1 MVRGPRQNMRT
12 PDRFILYLC
21 DDKDQKPN
29 IGSPKVRKP
38 LSLSPVIPAAQ
49 ASQGTRGLRFL
60 LVTSLLVGLSLAVFG
75 SLHVLLR
82 RPASVL
88 LITPKSPTLDFSQRS
103 ALGTVI
109 QDHLEALGGLP
120 IGNAEELPS
129 VGQMASFPGRTL
141 ILLPTVSRIENRLSL
156 SIRHAWLSNLRRDPA
171 GCWRET
177 PVQVENPA
185 TVLLRSLKALPLSLT
200 RIESSHLVPAREDL
214 FWDLIQGQAW
224 HRNEGRLDQAEELG
238 RKVTEAEPNCATAW
252 ILRGEILYTRLLSE
266 PKTHSGS
273 QAEAESHFAKALSL
287 VPYHPRGSFL
297 LAEMRIDA
305 GDQRTALAQLQAAL
319 RHFPKVTA
327 LYSGLAYAART
338 AGLLDLAQKALTRRN
353 ELCPPAF
360 SSHTSE
366 NTYLYLG
373 DRRRFEESLLEFE
386 GNPRNE
392 VTRFY
397 RAYLALAAGDLRGAH
412 QGFLKAASTGEKQG
426 QFHQLSILYADLA
439 AGRDAE
445 ALASLRRLESSRVGL
460 RVPDG
465 EFTFKM
471 GEAYALLGQREAA
484 LDLLSRAFAQG
495 FGCARWYTESP
506 FLGSLRTLPRWRALV
521 LHIQERQQLLEGRY
535 PPSEFGL

>member
-1 MVRGPRQNMRT
+1 M
-12 PDRFILYLC
+12 
-21 DDKDQKPN
+21 
-29 IGSPKVRKP
+29 
-38 LSLSPVIPAAQ
+38 SLSPVIPAAQ

-75 SLHVLLR
+75 GLHVLLR

-88 LITPKSPTLDFSQRS
+88 LITPQSSTLDFPQRN

-109 QDHLEALGGLP
+109 QDHLECLGGLP
-120 IGNAEELPS
+120 IGNAQELPS
-129 VGQMASFPGRTL
+129 VGQMASYSGRTL
-141 ILLPTVSRIENRLSL
+141 ILCPAVSRIEDRLEL
-156 SIRHAWLSNLRRDPA
+156 NVRYAWLSHLRRDPI
-171 GCWRET
+171 GCWRELPT
-177 PVQVENPA
+177 QQGNPA
-185 TVLLRSLKALPLSLT
+185 AVLLRTLKALPLDLA
-200 RIESSHLVPAREDL
+200 RMESGHLVPVREDL
-214 FWDLIQGQAW
+214 FWGLLQGQAW
-224 HRNEGRLDQAEELG
+224 HRDEGNLARAEELS
-238 RKVTEAEPNCATAW
+238 RKITEAEPDCATAW

-273 QAEAESHFAKALSL
+273 QAEAESHFAKALAL
-287 VPYHPRGSFL
+287 VSHHPRGSFL

-305 GDQRTALAQLQAAL
+305 GDQRTALMQLQSAL
-319 RHFPKVTA
+319 RHFPKVTS

-338 AGLLDLAQKALTRRN
+338 AGLLELAQKALARRN

-397 RAYLALAAGDLRGAH
+397 RAYLALAGGDPRGGR
-412 QGFLKAASTGEKQG
+412 QGFLEAASTGEKQG
-426 QFHQLSILYADLA
+426 QFHQLSNLYADLA
-439 AGRDAE
+439 AGKEKE
-445 ALASLRRLESSRVGL
+445 ALAALRKLEASRVGL

-495 FGCARWYTESP
+495 FGCTRWYAESP
-506 FLGSLRTLPRWRALV
+506 FLGSLRSLPRWRALV
-521 LHIQERQQLLEGRY
+521 LHIQERQQLLEGRF